1 MRESQIEALSKWVQ
15 HISDEMIEENMN
27 RKRKGNI
34 AVDDSSEIS
43 VSVIVMLKTLEVQS
57 MEEEDRNSN
66 SDSNSDAEIAPA
78 PLGIA
83 FSQLSIKFEAKYSIN
98 FFCLWHH

>member
-1 MRESQIEALSKWVQ
+1 M
-15 HISDEMIEENMN
+15 
-27 RKRKGNI
+27 
-34 AVDDSSEIS
+34 
-43 VSVIVMLKTLEVQS
+43 MLKTSEVQS
-57 MEEEDRNSN
+57 LEEEDRNSS

-98 FFCLWHH
+98 FFLSMASLASIEDCAS